1 MEGTTDTDGGLKIK
15 GIAAAAGET
24 PGANDGR
31 ESEPGV
37 TDSKGSVMAKFYGQE
52 EIKNGWDDR
61 Y

>member
-37 TDSKGSVMAKFYGQE
+37 TDSKGSVMAKFYG
-52 EIKNGWDDR
+52 
-61 Y
+61 